1 MGTMDHTFDRSSL
14 GAFLRTRRA
23 ALQPEDVGLRR
34 GPRRRAP
41 GLRREEVAELC
52 TMSADYFARLERGD
66 GPQPSEQ
73 MVTAIARGLRLTPDE
88 RDHLFLLAGYRTARR
103 DLRLQHVSPGLMR
116 VMDGL
121 AGTTAQVM
129 GPLGETLL
137 QTPSAVALL
146 GDQTQY
152 TGNYRSATYRW
163 FTDPAERERYH
174 PKEHDNNSRINV
186 ALLRAAVTR
195 NGPDSPQRTWRTS
208 CSAPATS
215 SHDGGSATRWAS
227 GGARP
232 NGSFIPRSDNWSSTA
247 NSCST
252 RTRASHCS
260 YSPPRRGRRATSDSP
275 CSPCWAPTI
284 SSPTP
289 SDDTR
294 GLGGTRCSRVS
305 RTKAGGPSPRHRFR
319 CAGPQRFG
327 SPPPGPSSA
336 VRSFSIL
343 FSMI

>member
-14 GAFLRTRRA
+14 GAFLRTRRT

-34 GPRRRAP
+34 GQRRRAP

-73 MVTAIARGLRLTPDE
+73 MIAAIARGLRLTPDE

-146 GDQTQY
+146 GEQTQY
-152 TGNYRSATYRW
+152 TGNARSATYRW
-163 FTDPAERERYH
+163 FTDPAARERYH
-174 PKEHDNNSRINV
+174 PEHHDANSRTNA

-195 NGPDSPQRTWRTS
+195 DGPGSPAADLADVLLRTS
-208 CSAPATS
+208 EEFARLWERHEVGLRWSETKRFIHPQVGQLDLYCQLLLEPDQGQSLLIFTATPGTE
-215 SHDGGSATRWAS
+215 SHEKLALLSVLGTDPFAA
-227 GGARP
+227 
-232 NGSFIPRSDNWSSTA
+232 
-247 NSCST
+247 
-252 RTRASHCS
+252 
-260 YSPPRRGRRATSDSP
+260 
-275 CSPCWAPTI
+275 
-284 SSPTP
+284 
-289 SDDTR
+289 DT
-294 GLGGTRCSRVS
+294 
-305 RTKAGGPSPRHRFR
+305 
-319 CAGPQRFG
+319 Q
-327 SPPPGPSSA
+327 
-336 VRSFSIL
+336 
-343 FSMI
+343 